1 MLFPENL
8 VVFNVSYVNLYGG
21 ISQDCGNLHNTLANY
36 SGAVRLTFTGFLTL
50 AASEKRSFLGLST
63 EKTYFCTKIKEYYNK
78 RWNELLITTS
88 FKFH

>member
-50 AASEKRSFLGLST
+50 AASEKRSFSWFIHGKNLLLHNNRG
-63 EKTYFCTKIKEYYNK
+63 
-78 RWNELLITTS
+78 EL
-88 FKFH
+88 